1 MLTIPRFL
9 FETMIAH
16 AKAEAPNECCGLLAG
31 RNGQISHIYRI
42 RNLEDSDQIRE
53 LKIPADRAVRY
64 FMDPRQLMDSMTNM
78 RDKALDLLAIYH
90 SHPKTEAYP
99 SATDVRLAYYP
110 ESYYLII
117 SLRDTDRPEANLYRI
132 LEGKITPE
140 SLKIV
145 EDGR

>member
-1 MLTIPRFL
+1 
-9 FETMIAH
+9 
-16 AKAEAPNECCGLLAG
+16 
-31 RNGQISHIYRI
+31 
-42 RNLEDSDQIRE
+42 
-53 LKIPADRAVRY
+53 
-64 FMDPRQLMDSMTNM
+64 MTNM